1 MKRITLFLGG
11 HLNVLIN
18 YVIIYLSIL
27 MKGRKIWVFSI
38 ILKNMSAIYLMTSQR
53 DMLIIMKRIMK
64 RLFFGLK
71 KLLIRIML
79 MHVNG
84 VDIVMKMDMVL
95 KRIIPKQS
103 LTTIKPSI

>member
-1 MKRITLFLGG
+1 
-11 HLNVLIN
+11 
-18 YVIIYLSIL
+18 

-38 ILKNMSAIYLMTSQR
+38 ILKNMPAIYLMTSQR

-64 RLFFGLK
+64 RLFFGLNK
-71 KLLIRIML
+71 PLIIIML

-84 VDIVMKMDMVL
+84 LDIVMKMDMVL

-103 LTTIKPSI
+103 LTTIKPLI

>member
-1 MKRITLFLGG
+1 
-11 HLNVLIN
+11 
-18 YVIIYLSIL
+18 
-27 MKGRKIWVFSI
+27 
-38 ILKNMSAIYLMTSQR
+38 MTSQR

-71 KLLIRIML
+71 KLLIIIML

-103 LTTIKPSI
+103 LTIIKLLI

>member
-1 MKRITLFLGG
+1 
-11 HLNVLIN
+11 
-18 YVIIYLSIL
+18 
-27 MKGRKIWVFSI
+27 
-38 ILKNMSAIYLMTSQR
+38 MSAIYLMTSQR

-84 VDIVMKMDMVL
+84 VDIVMKMDTVL

-103 LTTIKPSI
+103 LTTIKPLI